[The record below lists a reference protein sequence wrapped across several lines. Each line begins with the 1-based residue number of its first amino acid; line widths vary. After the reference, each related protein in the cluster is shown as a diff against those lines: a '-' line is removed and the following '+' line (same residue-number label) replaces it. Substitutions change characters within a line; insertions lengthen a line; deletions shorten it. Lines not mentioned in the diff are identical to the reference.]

1 MIEEQDNAAEQVS
14 EIKGLGVQIA
24 IDDFDTGYSSLSYLW
39 QYEFNK
45 LKIDKS
51 FFEAHAFD
59 AERYGKIIET
69 IVEGVEARDKLDYI
83 R

>member
-1 MIEEQDNAAEQVS
+1 MIEEQHNAAEQLA
-14 EIKGLGVQIA
+14 EIKELGVQTA
-24 IDDFDTGYSSLSYLW
+24 IDDFGTGYFSLSYLW